1 MDGKLLG
8 ETVETPHFCWKP
20 NFLRKVMGH
29 AWKIVRGNPIFCWK
43 PNFLRKVMGHAWKI
57 VRGNP
62 IFCWK
67 PNFLRKVMGH
77 AWKIDGE
84 TAENSY
90 IFVGK
95 YHGKDSID
103 KDDNP
108 RNWTIWDYDEN

>member
-43 PNFLRKVMGHAWKI
+43 PNFLRE
-57 VRGNP
+57 
-62 IFCWK
+62 
-67 PNFLRKVMGH
+67 VMGH